1 MLQLTAHMYVTL
13 FISLQKSIRPKT
25 RHERRGLKDKVA
37 LEKNRISQRVGFEA
51 RMHQQNAPETS
62 ALLTSCKSDAVGYL
76 SNSDRFHTDT
86 VGEEFA
92 RRQELIQKR
101 YQSNDFRRNQASVF

>member
-1 MLQLTAHMYVTL
+1 M
-13 FISLQKSIRPKT
+13 
-25 RHERRGLKDKVA
+25 KDKVS
-37 LEKNRISQRVGFEA
+37 LERNRINQRVGWQA

-62 ALLTSCKSDAVGYL
+62 ALLTSCPVGAAGYL

-92 RRQELIQKR
+92 HRQEQHRRKLAAQE
-101 YQSNDFRRNQASVF
+101 FRRNVVSSLSLSQLSALALLTFIPLSLCISY